1 MMRGASSVFTVKVSL
16 QERAA
21 RHAALGDPVRLAI
34 VDELV
39 RSDRSPGELR
49 RLVNIESNLLAHH
62 LDVLEGVGMIYRSRS
77 SGDGRRRYVHL
88 VHGVLIELI
97 PGEPVAAEKA
107 LFVCSANSARSQL
120 AAALWRTLAGAPAE
134 SAGTHPAAQ
143 IHPSARAAAKRAG
156 LDLGDAMPKSL
167 DAVRKMPEIVV
178 TVCDQAHEE
187 LEPDDH
193 WLHWS
198 IPDPVADGSKEAF
211 DNTLSE
217 LRLRIAAILPES
229 TVA

>member
-1 MMRGASSVFTVKVSL
+1 MFTVKESL

-39 RSDRSPGELR
+39 RSDRSPVELR

-88 VHGVLIELI
+88 VHGVLINLI

-167 DAVRKMPEIVV
+167 DAVRKMPAIVV

-187 LEPDDH
+187 IEPDDH

-211 DNTLSE
+211 DSTLSE
-217 LRLRIAAILPES
+217 LRLRIAALLPES
-229 TVA
+229 IGA